1 MEQQLI
7 WTEYH
12 RVSWD
17 DTNLAGKLNL
27 TGLNIM
33 FQRAAVEHA
42 EHLGFGYV
50 EMSKEN
56 YSWVLIRINIEIY
69 RWPLWREKVKLI
81 TWPRT
86 MKNLSAMREFE
97 LYAEQDD
104 ELLVTASSEW
114 FLIDL
119 DSRRPQRMEKM
130 QRFESMLTDKKAIN
144 KTPSRIN
151 RNQDFTD
158 LFSIT
163 PRYSSMDM
171 NGHTNARKYIDW
183 LDDAI
188 FKVYGEREISFLHMS
203 YFHECHLDEELIIQ
217 SGVKGSGVVRGWKPE
232 QEQVAFLA
240 SVEFKKSD

>member
-1 MEQQLI
+1 MELQKL
-7 WTEYH
+7 WSEH
-12 RVSWD
+12 HLVSWD
-17 DTNLAGKLNL
+17 DTNLSGKLNL

-56 YSWVLIRINIEIY
+56 YSWVLIRINIQIH
-69 RWPLWREKVKLI
+69 RLPVWREKVRLL
-81 TWPRT
+81 TWPRS
-86 MKNLSAMREFE
+86 MQNLSAFREFE
-97 LYAEQDD
+97 LFSEQED

-119 DSRRPQRMEKM
+119 DSRKPQRMEKM
-130 QRFESMLTDKKAIN
+130 RRFEPFLTVRRAID
-144 KTPSRIN
+144 KTPARIN
-151 RNQDFTD
+151 RNQDFQD

-188 FKVYGEREISFLHMS
+188 YKVYGERDISFLHMS
-203 YFHECHLDEELIIQ
+203 YFHECRLDEELIIQ
-217 SGVKGSGVVRGWKPE
+217 SGEEGSGVIRGWKPE
-232 QEQVAFLA
+232 KDQVAFLA
-240 SVEFKKSD
+240 QVEFN

>member
-1 MEQQLI
+1 MDYQKL
-7 WTEYH
+7 WTEKH

-17 DTNLAGKLNL
+17 DTNLSGKLNL

-56 YSWVLIRINIEIY
+56 YSWVLIRINIHML
-69 RWPLWREKVKLI
+69 RMPAWREQVKLL
-81 TWPRT
+81 TWPRS
-86 MKNLSAMREFE
+86 MKNLSAFREFE
-97 LYAEQDD
+97 LYSEEGD

-130 QRFESMLTDKKAIN
+130 QRFEPFLTEKRAIH
-144 KTPSRIN
+144 KTPPRIN
-151 RNQDFTD
+151 RNQPFKD

-188 FKVYGEREISFLHMS
+188 YKENGERDLSYLHMS

-217 SGVKGSGVVRGWKPE
+217 SGEKGSGAFRGWKPDK
-232 QEQVAFLA
+232 EQVAFLA
-240 SVEFKKSD
+240 YVEFK

>member
-1 MEQQLI
+1 MEYQKL
-7 WTEYH
+7 WSETH

-17 DTNLAGKLNL
+17 DTNLSGKLNL

-50 EMSKEN
+50 EMSKQN
-56 YSWVLIRINIEIY
+56 HSWVLIRINIEIH
-69 RWPLWREKVKLI
+69 RLPVWREEVKLY
-81 TWPRT
+81 TWPQS

-97 LYAEQDD
+97 LYSSRDE

-119 DSRRPQRMEKM
+119 DTRKPQRMEKLK
-130 QRFESMLTDKKAIN
+130 RIEPFLTDKNAVGKIL
-144 KTPSRIN
+144 PRIN
-151 RNQDFTD
+151 RNQVFED

-188 FKVYGEREISFLHMS
+188 YQVYGSRDISFMHMS
-203 YFHECHLDEELIIQ
+203 YFHECKLDEELIIQ
-217 SGVKGSGVVRGWKPE
+217 SAEHRMGVVRGWKPE
-232 QEQVAFLA
+232 KEQVAFLA
-240 SVEFKKSD
+240 QVEFKEK

>member
-1 MEQQLI
+1 MEQQKL
-7 WTEYH
+7 WTERH

-17 DTNLAGKLNL
+17 DTNLSGKLNL

-42 EHLGFGYV
+42 EHLGFGYA

-56 YSWVLIRINIEIY
+56 YSWVLIRINIEIF
-69 RWPLWREKVKLI
+69 RLPVWREKVKLL

-86 MKNLSAMREFE
+86 MKNLSALREFE
-97 LYAEQDD
+97 LYAEEDD

-119 DSRRPQRMEKM
+119 DTRKPQRMEKM
-130 QRFESMLTDKKAIN
+130 RRFEPTLTDKKAVR
-144 KTPSRIN
+144 KAPSRIK
-151 RNQDFTD
+151 RNQSFSD

-188 FKVYGEREISFLHMS
+188 YKVYGDNDISFLHMS
-203 YFHECHLDEELIIQ
+203 YFHECRLDEELIIQ
-217 SGVKGSGVVRGWKPE
+217 AGENGSGVFRGWKPDR
-232 QEQVAFLA
+232 EQVAFLA
-240 SVEFKKSD
+240 SVEFKEE

>member
-1 MEQQLI
+1 MEQQRF
-7 WTEYH
+7 WTEHH

-17 DTNLAGKLNL
+17 DTNLSGKLNL

-50 EMSKEN
+50 EMSKQN
-56 YSWVLIRINIEIY
+56 YSWVLIRVKIEIK
-69 RWPLWREKVKLI
+69 RMPAWREQVRLV
-81 TWPRT
+81 TWPRS
-86 MKNLSAMREFE
+86 MQNLSAFREYE
-97 LYAEQDD
+97 MYSEKDN

-114 FLIDL
+114 FLIDM
-119 DSRRPQRMEKM
+119 DSRKPQRMEKM
-130 QRFESMLTDKKAIN
+130 KRFEPFLTSRQAVQQK
-144 KTPSRIN
+144 PSRIN
-151 RNQDFTD
+151 RNQAFRD

-188 FKVYGEREISFLHMS
+188 YKVYGDREITFLQMS
-203 YFHECHLDEELIIQ
+203 YFHECTLDEELIIQ
-217 SGVKGSGVVRGWKPE
+217 SGEDATGVIRGWKPE
-232 QEQVAFLA
+232 KQQVAFLA
-240 SVEFKKSD
+240 QAFFK